1 MGHGECSDSSGK
13 ESDTRLVGE
22 SSNNKNSLLVGQSY
36 KLAGFKFGLLGD
48 LLEKESMQF

>member
-1 MGHGECSDSSGK
+1 MSHGECSDSSGK
-13 ESDTRLVGE
+13 EIDTHLVGE
-22 SSNNKNSLLVGQSY
+22 SCNNKNCLLVEQSY